1 LGNPTSIFNE
11 LKGLTGILIAAEAI
25 RRAQWA
31 LLRVENEQNN
41 NLETYRTIPI
51 IPPIVNS
58 KESVGKQD

>member
-1 LGNPTSIFNE
+1 ME
-11 LKGLTGILIAAEAI
+11 MKGLTAVSIYCEAF

-41 NLETYRTIPI
+41 NLEQYRTIPL

-58 KESVGKQD
+58 KEKMQ